1 MRGGLSRI
9 LATLLLALGAAVAS
23 AQDAAEPF
31 ADPSGFVT
39 RSLKYSDVVQALGEP
54 TVSEVRGRNKRTGP
68 DDGVHRFAY
77 PERGLAFTIAAE
89 DRPLADPPIA
99 SMNVER
105 TPQGLQRGQRETE
118 ARAIVDTHYRL
129 LLEQGTKARRT
140 LLLTDRDDR
149 TRRVLRV
156 DLRDGSVAALEFMLG
171 ERPSDDELVPKK
183 PWLSRRTRSLLV
195 ELLAI
200 AIVGA
205 VAGGIAFVWRRLRR
219 SGVVTQAGADRLR
232 RGSALLLAL
241 GGAAGLVIGVA
252 MFREGGWGAL
262 VGMVFAGGGLFA
274 LVAGAALWIGP
285 WRRH

>member
-77 PERGLAFTIAAE
+77 PERGIAFTIAAE

-118 ARAIVDTHYRL
+118 ARAVVDTHYRL

-205 VAGGIAFVWRRLRR
+205 VAGGIAYVWRRLRR

-262 VGMVFAGGGLFA
+262 VGMVFAGGGFFA
-274 LVAGAALWIGP
+274 VGLGVALWFGGS
-285 WRRH
+285 RRR